1 MCFACLL
8 INLSHVRALNIINLK
23 LLRAELLNA
32 DEEIKNTFSSLITKA
47 FLVKEYNHQLTM
59 IGQAFQM

>member
-1 MCFACLL
+1 MCFACLP

-47 FLVKEYNHQLTM
+47 FLVKGYNHQLTM

>member
-8 INLSHVRALNIINLK
+8 IYLSHVGALNIINLK

-32 DEEIKNTFSSLITKA
+32 D
-47 FLVKEYNHQLTM
+47 
-59 IGQAFQM
+59 

>member
-8 INLSHVRALNIINLK
+8 IYLSHVRALNIINLK

-32 DEEIKNTFSSLITKA
+32 D
-47 FLVKEYNHQLTM
+47 
-59 IGQAFQM
+59 